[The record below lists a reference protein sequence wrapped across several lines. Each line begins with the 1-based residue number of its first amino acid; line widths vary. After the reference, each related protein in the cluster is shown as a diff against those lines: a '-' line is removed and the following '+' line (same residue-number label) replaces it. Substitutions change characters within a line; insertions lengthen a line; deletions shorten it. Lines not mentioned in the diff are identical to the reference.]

1 MNFDKFELIKD
12 LVDIA
17 INEDLK
23 NGDPSSEIIFK
34 KSQSKYNLILK
45 EDAVVSG
52 IEVLKYVF
60 NKVDVNLTFDNFLV
74 DSFHK
79 SCILGTICGDEE
91 SILSAERTALNF
103 IQRMSSVAT
112 ATYNLKN
119 LINHPNVELIDTRK
133 TIPGWRVLDKYSV
146 QVGGGKNHRMNL
158 GELIMIKDN
167 HYDENNIKKI
177 IENGKKR
184 FPDLKIEIEV
194 ENLSQLKNIIN
205 ERIDIV
211 MLDNWSLNSIGEAIK
226 FIRDNS
232 PRLLIE
238 ISGGIHEGNI
248 AKYAKFAPD
257 FISSG
262 SITHSPKSIDLSLE
276 RVQKSLL
283 GLY

>member
-1 MNFDKFELIKD
+1 MNFDKFELIEN

-23 NGDPSSEIIFK
+23 NGDPTSEIIFK
-34 KSQSKYNLILK
+34 NSQSKYNLILK

-60 NKVDVNLTFDNFLV
+60 NKVDENLTFDNFLV
-74 DSFHK
+74 DSFHE

-133 TIPGWRVLDKYSV
+133 TIPGWRILDKYSV

-177 IENGKKR
+177 IDNGKKR
-184 FPDLKIEIEV
+184 FPELKIEIEV

-226 FIRDNS
+226 FIRDNN
-232 PRLLIE
+232 PKLMIE
-238 ISGGIHEGNI
+238 ISGGIHKDNI
-248 AKYAKFAPD
+248 AKYAQFSPD

-276 RVQKSLL
+276 RV
-283 GLY
+283 

>member
-1 MNFDKFELIKD
+1 MNFDKFELIDD

-23 NGDPSSEIIFK
+23 KGDPSSEIIFK
-34 KSQSKYNLILK
+34 NSQSKYNLILK

-60 NKVDVNLTFDNFLV
+60 NKVDKNLTFDNFLV

-119 LINHPNVELIDTRK
+119 LINHPDVELIDTRK

-146 QVGGGKNHRMNL
+146 KVGGGKNHRMNL

-184 FPDLKIEIEV
+184 FPDLKIEIEI

-232 PRLLIE
+232 PKLLIE

-248 AKYAKFAPD
+248 AKYAQLAPD

-276 RVQKSLL
+276 RV
-283 GLY
+283 

>member
-1 MNFDKFELIKD
+1 MNFDKFELIDD

-34 KSQSKYNLILK
+34 NSQSKYNLILK

-119 LINHPNVELIDTRK
+119 LINHPDVELIDTRK

-232 PRLLIE
+232 PKLLIE

-248 AKYAKFAPD
+248 AKYAQFAPD

-276 RVQKSLL
+276 RV
-283 GLY
+283 

>member
-1 MNFDKFELIKD
+1 MNFDKFELIEN

-23 NGDPSSEIIFK
+23 NGDPTSEIIFK
-34 KSQSKYNLILK
+34 NSQSKYNLILK

-74 DSFHK
+74 DSFHE

-232 PRLLIE
+232 PKLLIE

-248 AKYAKFAPD
+248 AKYAQFAPD

-276 RVQKSLL
+276 RA
-283 GLY
+283 

>member
-1 MNFDKFELIKD
+1 MNFDKFELIED

-23 NGDPSSEIIFK
+23 DGDPTSEIIFK
-34 KSQSKYNLILK
+34 NSQSKYNLILK

-52 IEVLKYVF
+52 IDVLKYVF
-60 NKVDVNLTFDNFLV
+60 NKVDENLTFDNFLV
-74 DSFHK
+74 DSFHE

-205 ERIDIV
+205 EKIDIV

-232 PRLLIE
+232 PKLLIE

-248 AKYAKFAPD
+248 ANYAQFAPD

-276 RVQKSLL
+276 RV
-283 GLY
+283 

>member
-1 MNFDKFELIKD
+1 MNFDKFELIEN

-60 NKVDVNLTFDNFLV
+60 NKVDANLTFDNFLV
-74 DSFHK
+74 DSFHE

-119 LINHPNVELIDTRK
+119 LINHPDVELIDTRK

-184 FPDLKIEIEV
+184 FPELKIEIEV

-205 ERIDIV
+205 ERIDII

-226 FIRDNS
+226 FIRDNG
-232 PRLLIE
+232 PKLLIE

-248 AKYAKFAPD
+248 AKYAQFAPD

-276 RVQKSLL
+276 RV
-283 GLY
+283 

>member
-1 MNFDKFELIKD
+1 MNFDKFELIED

-23 NGDPSSEIIFK
+23 DGDPTSEIIFK
-34 KSQSKYNLILK
+34 NSQSKYNLILK

-60 NKVDVNLTFDNFLV
+60 NKVDKNLTFDNFLV
-74 DSFHK
+74 DSFHE
-79 SCILGTICGDEE
+79 SCILGTICGDEK

-103 IQRMSSVAT
+103 IQRMSSVAS

-119 LINHPNVELIDTRK
+119 LINHPDVELIDTRK

-184 FPDLKIEIEV
+184 FPELKIEIEV

-248 AKYAKFAPD
+248 AKYAQFAPD

-276 RVQKSLL
+276 RI
-283 GLY
+283 

>member
-1 MNFDKFELIKD
+1 MNFDKFELIEN

-23 NGDPSSEIIFK
+23 NGDPTSEIIFK
-34 KSQSKYNLILK
+34 NSQSKYNLILK

-74 DSFHK
+74 DSFHE

-205 ERIDIV
+205 ERIDII
-211 MLDNWSLNSIGEAIK
+211 MLDNWPLNSVGEAIK

-232 PRLLIE
+232 PKLLIE

-248 AKYAKFAPD
+248 AKYAQFAPD

-276 RVQKSLL
+276 RA
-283 GLY
+283 

>member
-1 MNFDKFELIKD
+1 MNFDKFELIEN

-23 NGDPSSEIIFK
+23 NGDPTSEIIFK
-34 KSQSKYNLILK
+34 NSQSKYNLILK

-74 DSFHK
+74 DSFHE

-119 LINHPNVELIDTRK
+119 LINHPDVELIDTRK

-205 ERIDIV
+205 EKIDIV

-232 PRLLIE
+232 PKLLIE

-248 AKYAKFAPD
+248 AKYAQFAPD

-276 RVQKSLL
+276 RV
-283 GLY
+283 

>member
-1 MNFDKFELIKD
+1 MNFDKFELIDD

-34 KSQSKYNLILK
+34 NSQSKYNLILK

-52 IEVLKYVF
+52 IEVLKYIF
-60 NKVDVNLTFDNFLV
+60 NKVDENLTFDNFLV

-119 LINHPNVELIDTRK
+119 LINHPDVELIDTRK

-232 PRLLIE
+232 PKLLIE

-248 AKYAKFAPD
+248 AKYAQFAPD

-276 RVQKSLL
+276 RV
-283 GLY
+283 

>member
-1 MNFDKFELIKD
+1 MNFDKFELIED

-34 KSQSKYNLILK
+34 NSQSKYNLILK

-60 NKVDVNLTFDNFLV
+60 NKVDENLTFDNFLV

-119 LINHPNVELIDTRK
+119 LINHPDVELIDTRK

-232 PRLLIE
+232 PKLLIE

-248 AKYAKFAPD
+248 AKYAQFAPD

-276 RVQKSLL
+276 RV
-283 GLY
+283 

>member
-1 MNFDKFELIKD
+1 MNFDKFELIDD

-34 KSQSKYNLILK
+34 NSQSKYNLILK

-60 NKVDVNLTFDNFLV
+60 NKVDENLTFDNFLV

-79 SCILGTICGDEE
+79 SCVLGTICGDEE

-119 LINHPNVELIDTRK
+119 LINHPDVELIDTRK
-133 TIPGWRVLDKYSV
+133 TIPGWRILDKYSV

-184 FPDLKIEIEV
+184 FPDLKIEIEI

-232 PRLLIE
+232 PKLLIE

-248 AKYAKFAPD
+248 AKYAQFAPD

-276 RVQKSLL
+276 RV
-283 GLY
+283 

>member
-1 MNFDKFELIKD
+1 MNFDKFELIEN

-23 NGDPSSEIIFK
+23 NGDPTSEIIFK
-34 KSQSKYNLILK
+34 NSQSKYNLILK

-60 NKVDVNLTFDNFLV
+60 NKVDENLTFDNFLV
-74 DSFHK
+74 DSFHE

-133 TIPGWRVLDKYSV
+133 TIPGWRILDKYSV

-177 IENGKKR
+177 IDNGKKR
-184 FPDLKIEIEV
+184 FPELKIEIEV

-226 FIRDNS
+226 FIRDN
-232 PRLLIE
+232 I
-238 ISGGIHEGNI
+238 
-248 AKYAKFAPD
+248 
-257 FISSG
+257 
-262 SITHSPKSIDLSLE
+262 
-276 RVQKSLL
+276 
-283 GLY
+283 

>member
-1 MNFDKFELIKD
+1 MNFDKFELIDD

-34 KSQSKYNLILK
+34 NSQSKYNLILK

-74 DSFHK
+74 DSFHE

-119 LINHPNVELIDTRK
+119 LINHPDVELIDTRK

-184 FPDLKIEIEV
+184 FPDLKIEIEI

-232 PRLLIE
+232 PKLLIE

-248 AKYAKFAPD
+248 AKYAQFAPD

-276 RVQKSLL
+276 RV
-283 GLY
+283 

>member
-1 MNFDKFELIKD
+1 MNFDKFELIED

-23 NGDPSSEIIFK
+23 DGDPSSEIIFK
-34 KSQSKYNLILK
+34 NNQSKYNLILK

-60 NKVDVNLTFDNFLV
+60 NKVDENLTFHNFLV
-74 DSFHK
+74 DSFHE
-79 SCILGTICGDEE
+79 SCILGTICGDEK

-112 ATYNLKN
+112 STYNLKN

-146 QVGGGKNHRMNL
+146 LVGGGKNHRMNL

-177 IENGKKR
+177 IKNGKKR
-184 FPDLKIEIEV
+184 FPKLNIEVEV

-205 ERIDIV
+205 EKIDII
-211 MLDNWSLNSIGEAIK
+211 MLDNWSLNSVGEAIK
-226 FIRDNS
+226 FIRDNN
-232 PRLLIE
+232 PRLSIE
-238 ISGGIHEGNI
+238 ISGGINEDNI
-248 AKYAKFAPD
+248 AKYAQFAPD

-276 RVQKSLL
+276 RI
-283 GLY
+283 

>member
-1 MNFDKFELIKD
+1 MNFDKFELIED

-34 KSQSKYNLILK
+34 NSQSKYNLILK

-119 LINHPNVELIDTRK
+119 LINHPDVELIDTRK

-232 PRLLIE
+232 PKLLIE

-248 AKYAKFAPD
+248 AKYAQFAPD

-276 RVQKSLL
+276 RA
-283 GLY
+283 

>member
-1 MNFDKFELIKD
+1 MNFDKFELIED

-34 KSQSKYNLILK
+34 NSQSKYNLILK

-60 NKVDVNLTFDNFLV
+60 NKVDENLTFENFLV

-119 LINHPNVELIDTRK
+119 LINHPDVELIDTRK

-205 ERIDIV
+205 ERIDII
-211 MLDNWSLNSIGEAIK
+211 MLDNWPLNSVGEAIK

-232 PRLLIE
+232 PKLLIE

-248 AKYAKFAPD
+248 AKYAQFAPD

-276 RVQKSLL
+276 RA
-283 GLY
+283 

>member
-1 MNFDKFELIKD
+1 MNFDKFELIDD

-23 NGDPSSEIIFK
+23 KGDPSSEIIFK
-34 KSQSKYNLILK
+34 NSQSKYNLILK

-60 NKVDVNLTFDNFLV
+60 NKVDKNLTFDNFLV

-119 LINHPNVELIDTRK
+119 LINHPDVELIDTRK

-184 FPDLKIEIEV
+184 FPDLKIEIEI

-232 PRLLIE
+232 PKLLIE

-248 AKYAKFAPD
+248 AKYAQFAPD

-276 RVQKSLL
+276 RV
-283 GLY
+283 

>member
-1 MNFDKFELIKD
+1 MNFDKFELIDD

-34 KSQSKYNLILK
+34 NNQSKYNLILK

-119 LINHPNVELIDTRK
+119 LINHPDVELIDTRK

-205 ERIDIV
+205 ERIDII
-211 MLDNWSLNSIGEAIK
+211 MLDNWPLNSVGEAIK

-232 PRLLIE
+232 PKLLIE

-248 AKYAKFAPD
+248 AKYAQFAPD

-276 RVQKSLL
+276 KA
-283 GLY
+283 

>member
-1 MNFDKFELIKD
+1 MNFDKFELIDD

-34 KSQSKYNLILK
+34 NSQSKYNLILK

-60 NKVDVNLTFDNFLV
+60 NKVDKNLTFDNFLV

-119 LINHPNVELIDTRK
+119 LINHPDVELIDTRK

-205 ERIDIV
+205 EKIDIV

-232 PRLLIE
+232 PKLLIE

-248 AKYAKFAPD
+248 AKYAQFAPD

-276 RVQKSLL
+276 RV
-283 GLY
+283 

>member
-1 MNFDKFELIKD
+1 MNFDKFELIDD

-34 KSQSKYNLILK
+34 NSQSKYNLILK

-52 IEVLKYVF
+52 IDVLKYVF
-60 NKVDVNLTFDNFLV
+60 NKVDENLTFDNFLV
-74 DSFHK
+74 DSFHE
-79 SCILGTICGDEE
+79 SCILGTICGDEK

-119 LINHPNVELIDTRK
+119 LINHPDVELIDTRK

-167 HYDENNIKKI
+167 HLDENNIKKI

-232 PRLLIE
+232 PKLLIE

-248 AKYAKFAPD
+248 AKYAQFAPD

-276 RVQKSLL
+276 RV
-283 GLY
+283 

>member
-1 MNFDKFELIKD
+1 MNFDKFELIED

-34 KSQSKYNLILK
+34 NSQSKYNLILK

-60 NKVDVNLTFDNFLV
+60 NKVDENLTFENFLV

-103 IQRMSSVAT
+103 IQRMSSVAS

-119 LINHPNVELIDTRK
+119 LINHPDVELIDTRK

-205 ERIDIV
+205 ERIDII
-211 MLDNWSLNSIGEAIK
+211 MLDNWPLNSVGEAIK

-232 PRLLIE
+232 PKLLIE

-248 AKYAKFAPD
+248 AKYAQFAPD

-276 RVQKSLL
+276 RA
-283 GLY
+283 

>member
-23 NGDPSSEIIFK
+23 KGDPSSEIIFK
-34 KSQSKYNLILK
+34 NSQSKYNLILK

-60 NKVDVNLTFDNFLV
+60 NKVDKNLTFDNFLV

-119 LINHPNVELIDTRK
+119 LINHPDVELIDTRK

-184 FPDLKIEIEV
+184 FPDLKIEIEI

-232 PRLLIE
+232 PKLLIE

-248 AKYAKFAPD
+248 AKYAQFAPD

-276 RVQKSLL
+276 RV
-283 GLY
+283 

>member
-1 MNFDKFELIKD
+1 MNFDKFELIED

-23 NGDPSSEIIFK
+23 DGDPSSEIILK
-34 KSQSKYNLILK
+34 NNQSKYNLILK

-60 NKVDVNLTFDNFLV
+60 NKVDENLTFDDFLV
-74 DSFHK
+74 DSFHE
-79 SCILGTICGDEE
+79 SCILGTICGDEK

-112 ATYNLKN
+112 STYNLKN

-146 QVGGGKNHRMNL
+146 LVGGGKNHRMNL

-184 FPDLKIEIEV
+184 FPELNIEVEV
-194 ENLSQLKNIIN
+194 ENLSQLKEIIN
-205 ERIDIV
+205 EKIDIV
-211 MLDNWSLNSIGEAIK
+211 MLDNWSLNSVGKAIK
-226 FIRDNS
+226 FIRDNN
-232 PRLLIE
+232 PRLSIE
-238 ISGGIHEGNI
+238 ISGGINEGNI
-248 AKYAKFAPD
+248 AKYAQFAPD

-276 RVQKSLL
+276 RI
-283 GLY
+283 

>member
-1 MNFDKFELIKD
+1 MNFDKFELIED

-34 KSQSKYNLILK
+34 NSQSKYNLILK

-60 NKVDVNLTFDNFLV
+60 NKVDENLTFDNFLV

-119 LINHPNVELIDTRK
+119 LINHPDVELIDTRK

-184 FPDLKIEIEV
+184 FPELKIEIEV

-205 ERIDIV
+205 ERIDII
-211 MLDNWSLNSIGEAIK
+211 MLDNWPLNSVGEAIK

-232 PRLLIE
+232 PKLLIE

-248 AKYAKFAPD
+248 AKYAQFAPD

-276 RVQKSLL
+276 RA
-283 GLY
+283 